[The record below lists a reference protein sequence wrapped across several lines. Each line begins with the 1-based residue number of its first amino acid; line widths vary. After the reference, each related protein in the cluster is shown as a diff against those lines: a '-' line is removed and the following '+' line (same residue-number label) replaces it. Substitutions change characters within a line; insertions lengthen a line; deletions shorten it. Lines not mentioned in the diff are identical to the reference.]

1 MKMRWTTLR
10 YSEVHS
16 EPSQS
21 LKAVTCF
28 FILDTVNSWKV
39 DVKLGPLH
47 KGHMGQVR
55 WLSDTI
61 LTYPPL
67 RRGLREGSFPALE
80 SPHPPV
86 MCKYL
91 SAMICL

>member
-1 MKMRWTTLR
+1 MEECNIERVWESVE
-10 YSEVHS
+10 SECVIFGFHRI
-16 EPSQS
+16 
-21 LKAVTCF
+21 CNFMNF

-61 LTYPPL
+61 LTYPHL
-67 RRGLREGSFPALE
+67 EGAFAKVRFQL
-80 SPHPPV
+80 
-86 MCKYL
+86 
-91 SAMICL
+91 